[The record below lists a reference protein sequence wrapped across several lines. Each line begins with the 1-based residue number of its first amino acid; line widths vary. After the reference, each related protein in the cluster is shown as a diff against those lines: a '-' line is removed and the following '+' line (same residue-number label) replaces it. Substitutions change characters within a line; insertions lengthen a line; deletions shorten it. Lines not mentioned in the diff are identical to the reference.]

1 MTTTQVTAAQRTTLV
16 RPILEDAVKKLLLSI
31 DCKNVY
37 SEVIPPITTWQDFE
51 NFLAY
56 HEGYDQSKLEAWF
69 VKLTGFNHSPNI
81 LNSMSQY
88 QQIHAVQIVG
98 MAWHNTFHNSYM
110 YVHDQTEKL
119 AWVIEKNK
127 GLVSTEILEASNLQA
142 GFDFGPFGEVSL
154 YQSDVRF
161 DALVHISESNGRVS
175 S

>member
-1 MTTTQVTAAQRTTLV
+1 
-16 RPILEDAVKKLLLSI
+16 
-31 DCKNVY
+31 
-37 SEVIPPITTWQDFE
+37 
-51 NFLAY
+51 
-56 HEGYDQSKLEAWF
+56 
-69 VKLTGFNHSPNI
+69 
-81 LNSMSQY
+81 
-88 QQIHAVQIVG
+88 
-98 MAWHNTFHNSYM
+98 
-110 YVHDQTEKL
+110 TEKL